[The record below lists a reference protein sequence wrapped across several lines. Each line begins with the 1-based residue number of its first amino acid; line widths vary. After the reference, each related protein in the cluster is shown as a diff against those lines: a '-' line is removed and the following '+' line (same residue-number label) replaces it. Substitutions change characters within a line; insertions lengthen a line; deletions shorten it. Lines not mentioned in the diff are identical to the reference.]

1 MQNYF
6 LTILIKYTRCTFH
19 FQEIAVQTLP
29 ERRLP
34 KVSRDMECAEVF
46 RRDIRKRRCLTSPTI
61 GKGEFMHRYAED
73 KRERVA
79 DESLAH
85 LCCGQKESV
94 FSKMQKSGN
103 V

>member
-1 MQNYF
+1 
-6 LTILIKYTRCTFH
+6 
-19 FQEIAVQTLP
+19 
-29 ERRLP
+29 
-34 KVSRDMECAEVF
+34 MECAEVF

-85 LCCGQKESV
+85 LYCGRKNT
-94 FSKMQKSGN
+94 KILTRKSGRIIMST
-103 V
+103 